1 MLRRVFLHWVLTG
14 LLLSACAPGA
24 AQGGEIARPRLWFD
38 SPLPGTAITDSS
50 ACEIVAHA
58 ASPLGVSSVELWI
71 NDIQDNSL
79 HAARE
84 SGSMITY
91 TRDCGDMPPG
101 EYALRLRARDTAGNW
116 SPDAETSMSI
126 LEGVRATPV
135 PPLAAISTPTQVPF
149 SPREGSVSIES
160 LSSGTVYAGAESC
173 GPLDVMITARV
184 SAPGGIAVVILFYR
198 AEPGGEG
205 GYKNIVMSSIGDDQY
220 RATVTT
226 KAILNRPAEA
236 SLQYQVVVQL
246 ADGDTSLRTPLM
258 SDIAVQ
264 PCGTITTTTAADC
277 TQYQT
282 KRACESRDCKWV
294 LLPAI
299 IPVYACGNP

>member
-1 MLRRVFLHWVLTG
+1 MRYRFLRYLILAG
-14 LLLSACAPGA
+14 LLLSACAPA
-24 AQGGEIARPRLWFD
+24 APVQDADLSRPRTWFD
-38 SPLPGTAITDSS
+38 SPLPGTVITASGACAIL
-50 ACEIVAHA
+50 AHA
-58 ASPLGVSSVELWI
+58 ASPLGIAAVELWM
-71 NDIQDNSL
+71 NDIQDDSMRL
-79 HAARE
+79 ARD

-91 TRDCGDMPPG
+91 SRDCADMPPG
-101 EYALRLRARDTAGNW
+101 EYALRLRARDKAGNW
-116 SPDAETSMSI
+116 SPYAETSMSI
-126 LEGVRATPV
+126 LEGARATPV
-135 PPLAAISTPTQVPF
+135 PPLAAVSTPTQVPF

-160 LSSGTVYAGAESC
+160 ISSGTVYSGAGSC
-173 GPLDVMITARV
+173 GPLDVTITAR
-184 SAPGGIAVVILFYR
+184 AAATGAIAVVVLFYR
-198 AEPGGEG
+198 AEPEGAG
-205 GYKNIVMSSIGDDQY
+205 GYENAVMSPIGDDLY
-220 RATVTT
+220 RATVSTT
-226 KAILNRPAEA
+226 SIVDGPAES

-264 PCGTITTTTAADC
+264 PCGTIAVSDC